1 MDDDKKPPV
10 KKYRIGD
17 LVRLR
22 DRTWVGQYFA
32 LGPVPDP
39 DDNAERLALV
49 IEESTSWITALEDT
63 NGTVYN
69 VWDIGTRY
77 WDDVNFCPYRVQT
90 LSGKVLWASVNDME
104 LVSPANSAKD
114 GNDTNDDND

>member
-1 MDDDKKPPV
+1 MNAKDKNVLKFKV
-10 KKYRIGD
+10 GD

-22 DRTWVGQYFA
+22 ERTWAGEYILSGNDF
-32 LGPVPDP
+32 DNK
-39 DDNAERLALV
+39 DDRDRMALV
-49 IEESTSWITALEDT
+49 ISESRSWLTALEDT
-63 NGTVYN
+63 NGGVYN

-104 LVSPANSAKD
+104 LVESAKD
-114 GNDTNDDND
+114 SKDD

>member
-10 KKYRIGD
+10 KKYRVGD

-22 DRTWVGQYFA
+22 DRTWVGEYFT
-32 LGPVPDP
+32 LGPVPEPGDER
-39 DDNAERLALV
+39 ERLALV
-49 IEESTSWITALEDT
+49 LEESTSWITALEDT
-63 NGTVYN
+63 NGGVYN

-90 LSGKVLWASVNDME
+90 LSGKILWASVGDME
-104 LVSPANSAKD
+104 LVSTRKD
-114 GNDTNDDND
+114 KPDDDND